1 MTFEEAI
8 DGFLLHLATERG
20 LSVNYQTLIQRQL
33 EDFATWCRREKG
45 WNSPVSAGLDD
56 LGAYLGARKDGGLA
70 ASSLRLVAIALRIFY
85 RRLAALGQIPA
96 DPAAQLIPARPDKTL
111 PETLGEGQVRHFLES
126 IPISTPM
133 DRRDR
138 AIAEWLYSSGL
149 RVSELVEAR
158 LEHLRLEEAF
168 VRVTGKGN
176 KTRVVPVGGA
186 ARTAIESWL
195 FDGRGHFVKPGSPS
209 TVFLSRR
216 GARLTTERVRQIL
229 VERARAAGLDWKL
242 YPHLF
247 RHSFATH
254 LLGHGADLRVI
265 QEMLGHA
272 DIATTQ
278 IYTHVDAAHL
288 RQLHRNF
295 HPRA

>member
-45 WNSPVSAGLDD
+45 WESPASAGLDD
-56 LGAYLGARKDGGLA
+56 LGAYLGSRKDGGLA
-70 ASSLRLVAIALRIFY
+70 SSSLRLVAIALRIFY
-85 RRLAALGQIPA
+85 RRLAALGQIST

-126 IPISTPM
+126 IPVSTPM

-138 AIAEWLYSSGL
+138 AIAELLYSSGL
-149 RVSELVEAR
+149 RVSELVNAR
-158 LEHLRLEEAF
+158 LEHLHLEEAF

-186 ARTAIESWL
+186 ARTAIENWL
-195 FDGRGHFVKPGSPS
+195 LDGRTSFANLKSPS
-209 TVFLSRR
+209 TIFLSRR

-229 VERARAAGLDWKL
+229 LERARAAGLDWNL

-254 LLGHGADLRVI
+254 LLGRGADLRVI

-272 DIATTQ
+272 DISTTQ

>member
-1 MTFEEAI
+1 MTFDEAI
-8 DGFLLHLATERG
+8 DGFLLYLATERG

-33 EDFATWCRREKG
+33 EDFATWSRREKG
-45 WNSPVSAGLDD
+45 WDSPALATLDD
-56 LGAYLGARKDGGLA
+56 LGDYLRVRKDGGLA

-85 RRLAALGQIPA
+85 RRLAALGQIST

-111 PETLGEGQVRHFLES
+111 PQTLGEGQVRHFLDS
-126 IPISTPM
+126 IPLSTPM

-138 AIAEWLYSSGL
+138 AIAELLYSSGL
-149 RVSELVEAR
+149 RVSELVDAR
-158 LEHLRLEEAF
+158 LEHLHIDEAI

-186 ARTAIESWL
+186 AREAIENWL
-195 FDGRGHFVKPGSPS
+195 LDGRAEYAKPKSPS

-229 VERARAAGLDWKL
+229 IERARAAGLDWNI

-254 LLGHGADLRVI
+254 LLGRGADLRVI

-272 DIATTQ
+272 DISTTQ